1 MSLTRWLSSIATG
14 YRGRLVSGWVMRE
27 AGRLTRPGRAV
38 REVTGTFCDW
48 LCLAT
53 RRSGA
58 VAAANWGCLMS
69 VRRVRRRAC
78 CLSTRRF
85 GAVAAANWGCL
96 MSVRRVRRRSC
107 CLSARRFGAV
117 AAANWGCL
125 MSVRRVRRRA
135 CCLSARR
142 FGAVAAANWGC
153 LMSVRR
159 VRRRA
164 CCLPARRFG
173 AVSAGDRRALMRDD
187 WFGLATARCSG
198 SVLASRRALLG
209 SRDRFR
215 VGLSFGVCL
224 TALLYG

>member
-1 MSLTRWLSSIATG
+1 VARWLGSVTTGDGCGLTGAREAWGEAGGVGMSVTRWLSSIATG

-27 AGRLTRPGRAV
+27 AGRLTRPERAV

-48 LCLAT
+48 VCLAT
-53 RRSGA
+53 RRS
-58 VAAANWGCLMS
+58 
-69 VRRVRRRAC
+69 
-78 CLSTRRF
+78 
-85 GAVAAANWGCL
+85 
-96 MSVRRVRRRSC
+96 
-107 CLSARRFGAV
+107 GAV

-215 VGLSFGVCL
+215 VGLSFGACL

>member
-1 MSLTRWLSSIATG
+1 VSYWRRRVARWLGSVTTGDGCGLTDAREAWGEAGGVGMSLTRWLSSIATG

-53 RRSGA
+53 RRS
-58 VAAANWGCLMS
+58 
-69 VRRVRRRAC
+69 
-78 CLSTRRF
+78 
-85 GAVAAANWGCL
+85 
-96 MSVRRVRRRSC
+96 
-107 CLSARRFGAV
+107 
-117 AAANWGCL
+117 
-125 MSVRRVRRRA
+125 
-135 CCLSARR
+135 
-142 FGAVAAANWGC
+142 GAVAAANWGC